1 VLDVKH
7 WWRQVE
13 AGMCSAMQ
21 HTISIRTLKHRA
33 KLLDP
38 RGVHWTSIGVFE
50 SSARDQAAYDGVRAT
65 ERAHNTAKAIENV
78 ADLLATGRLQK
89 LATCIDKLDNT
100 LRIERQQYEQSMRH
114 VRDNYL
120 KRIKNILVAG
130 ATDERVAATTAVDEH
145 TAAMAD
151 STSSLEALRAAREHF
166 TAQRANTGGMLIA
179 RENEDVRTLL
189 DRVKESNIATSAHT
203 QQACAPVD
211 TTHMTLGNS
220 GLGARAGD
228 ERVVAMECEIMSE
241 REDGEQSM
249 IAGGGTGQY
258 TSEANKDMTQEQD
271 HTRCRC
277 ALGTFERCARGL
289 ECTQHSV
296 HSKS

>member
-1 VLDVKH
+1 
-7 WWRQVE
+7 
-13 AGMCSAMQ
+13 MSA
-21 HTISIRTLKHRA
+21 A
-33 KLLDP
+33 
-38 RGVHWTSIGVFE
+38 
-50 SSARDQAAYDGVRAT
+50 
-65 ERAHNTAKAIENV
+65 
-78 ADLLATGRLQK
+78 
-89 LATCIDKLDNT
+89 
-100 LRIERQQYEQSMRH
+100 
-114 VRDNYL
+114 L

-166 TAQRANTGGMLIA
+166 TAQRTNTGGMLIA

-249 IAGGGTGQY
+249 GAGQHTTGA
-258 TSEANKDMTQEQD
+258 SKEMTQESPSI
-271 HTRCRC
+271 
-277 ALGTFERCARGL
+277 ALADEDAPIPPVTPHDTLADNGRAKVQGSTPTSGRPYLFLFFNPEPG
-289 ECTQHSV
+289 
-296 HSKS
+296 